1 MKKADDYNFFILY
14 KMSKT
19 TYYQKIREIVLNRA
33 REYCEN
39 NKEVLR
45 EKERG
50 KYRQLS
56 KKEKDIKRK

>member
-1 MKKADDYNFFILY
+1 
-14 KMSKT
+14 MSKT

-33 REYCEN
+33 KEYCEN